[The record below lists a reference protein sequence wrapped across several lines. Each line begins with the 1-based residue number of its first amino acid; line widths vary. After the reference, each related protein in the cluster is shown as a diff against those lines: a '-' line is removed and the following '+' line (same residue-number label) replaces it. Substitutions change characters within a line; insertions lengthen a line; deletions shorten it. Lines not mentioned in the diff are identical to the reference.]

1 MTDVSVIIPTFRR
14 PGQLVEAIESVLA
27 QSVDCEIIVL
37 DDSPEGSARSV
48 AERFA
53 DKGVTYHQHV
63 PPTGGKP
70 AVVRNAGW
78 PLARGRFVHFLD
90 DDDRVAD
97 GVYREAIATF
107 DARPDIGMLFGRVEP
122 YGDITPESLKH
133 EQTHFAVAT
142 RRARIA
148 ARMRSRFWIVAS
160 LLFQPTML
168 VNSACMIRRECIAP
182 LEGYDVS
189 LGLNEDVDFYCRAAR
204 RYGFAFLDR
213 TVLHYRINPDSLMH
227 GRSDDSALLTSYQN
241 MYRRYKATHGG
252 AEFLAVKLLART
264 LLRAT

>member
-14 PGQLVEAIESVLA
+14 PDQLAEAIESVLA
-27 QSVDCEIIVL
+27 QTVDCEIFVL
-37 DDSPEGSARSV
+37 DDSPEGSARNV
-48 AERFA
+48 AERYA
-53 DKGVTYHQHV
+53 DSGVRYRQHV

-78 PLARGRFVHFLD
+78 QLARGRFVHFLD

-97 GVYREAIATF
+97 GFYRHAIETF
-107 DARPDIGMLFGRVEP
+107 DSRPDIGMLFGRVEP
-122 YGDITPESLKH
+122 FGNITPESLQH
-133 EQTHFAVAT
+133 EQSHFTVAA

-148 ARMRSRFWIVAS
+148 ARMRSRYWIVAS

-182 LEGYDVS
+182 LGGYDVS
-189 LGLNEDVDFYCRAAR
+189 LGMNEDVDFYCRAAR

-227 GRSDDSALLTSYQN
+227 GRSDDSELHRSYRS
-241 MYRRYKATHGG
+241 MYERYKATHGG